1 MDPSELEAAR
11 KAMIAKRFGGN
22 ANGANTGGAVRRKHK
37 AAPKSGG
44 DDKKLGSVLKKMSM
58 SPINGVEEVNIF
70 KDDGAVIHIRQPKI
84 QCSIPSN
91 TFVVSGSTEVKR
103 LEELLPGILT
113 QLGPESMDYLRA
125 YAEAMGGKAAAAAA
139 AAKGPS
145 VDATIPEGDEEDDEV
160 PDLVGNFED
169 AANK

>member
-1 MDPSELEAAR
+1 MEEAR

-22 ANGANTGGAVRRKHK
+22 ANGANTGGAVRRKKK
-37 AAPKSGG
+37 AAAKTGG

-58 SPINGVEEVNIF
+58 NAINGVEEVNIF
-70 KDDGAVIHIRQPKI
+70 KEDGAVIHIRQPKI
-84 QCSIPSN
+84 QCSVPSN
-91 TFVVSGSTEVKR
+91 TFVVSGHTEVKR

-125 YAEAMGGKAAAAAA
+125 YAEAMGGKAAAAAG
-139 AAKGPS
+139 KGPA
-145 VDATIPEGDEEDDEV
+145 VETIQEGEEEDEEV
-160 PDLVGNFED
+160 PDLVENFEE

>member
-1 MDPSELEAAR
+1 MSTDLEEAR

-22 ANGANTGGAVRRKHK
+22 ASGANTGGAVRRKKK

-58 SPINGVEEVNIF
+58 NAINGVEEVNIF

-91 TFVVSGSTEVKR
+91 TFVVSGPTEVKR

-139 AAKGPS
+139 SKGSAVEP
-145 VDATIPEGDEEDDEV
+145 IQEGEDEDEGV
-160 PDLVGNFED
+160 PDLVENFEE